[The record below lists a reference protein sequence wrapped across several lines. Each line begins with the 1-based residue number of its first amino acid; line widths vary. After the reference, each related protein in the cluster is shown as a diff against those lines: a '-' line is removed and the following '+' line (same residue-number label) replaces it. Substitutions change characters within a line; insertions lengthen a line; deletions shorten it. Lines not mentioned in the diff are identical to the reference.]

1 MKTESIRSPK
11 NKYSCTITFK
21 KNIEGIGQTVTVTD
35 NTIED
40 LEHLAEKY
48 RKYDCHICIKENN
61 KEYPKFEWVTIKE
74 YDLTTNK

>member
-11 NKYSCTITFK
+11 HKYLGAITFK
-21 KNIEGIGQTVTVTD
+21 NYVEGIGQTVTVTD

-61 KEYPKFEWVTIKE
+61 KEYPKFEWVTIIH
-74 YDLTTNK
+74 N